1 MPNNAP
7 ANVAT
12 SPKPTSK
19 LSCISPCGAI
29 NTPQKSNISPPIDST
44 DAVNNWMFSF
54 ILPPFVN

>member
-44 DAVNNWMFSF
+44 DAVNN
-54 ILPPFVN
+54 